1 MRILIRWLFRIL
13 LLLAVIIVV
22 VPAGLVVALNSKSG
36 RGLVVRQVNQRSGG
50 MVHVAGLGGHFPA
63 DIKLASVSVADRD
76 GVWLT
81 GSDLELRWAPLALF
95 SRRLHVVALTADTLE
110 VARAPVAGSAP
121 ATKKSSGGINL
132 YHFRAVVDRLAIRQ
146 LGVGAALAGRPLV
159 LAVSGNAHVESLTH
173 GGADLSAI
181 AADHRGNYQLAA
193 SINNQKVDAVLH
205 VREPPDGLLG
215 HYAGPQVHEPFRL
228 DLTLAGP
235 RDAAA
240 LNFGAALGAAAL
252 NGAGVLSLDPD
263 APKADVVLSVPA
275 LAPIAA
281 LAGEKIG
288 GSTRLHLVVSNKDHV
303 ADLALDGVVG
313 LTSRPGP
320 AAKLVGPDGRLSVRL
335 SLADNVVHIQSFGV
349 SGAAFD
355 VTASGQV
362 ARSDIDLKT
371 HLDLLD
377 VAAISP
383 GISGHVTDDDVIS
396 GTAKDF
402 AVKAVVSGTIK
413 AKQVPSGPFSLDIA
427 VAHLPGAPV
436 GTVQG
441 SGQLENAPLAIDA
454 AFARDASGAAS
465 VKIASASWQSLQL
478 QADLALAAGAKLPTG
493 TAKIVIRR
501 LADFAAFAP
510 VPISGSLKADFAHR
524 DAQNFVLNVNAD
536 SLNVSPAL
544 GDINAKVNAQG
555 PLTNLAVRVNATLAK
570 LMGAPVTLATA
581 GAVNVEQQSVNLRSL
596 SAAWKSL
603 DVNLQGPASIETKPG
618 ISVRHL
624 ALSVN
629 GGSLALDGRLTPSL
643 DFTLN
648 AANLPANLAQ
658 IASPNLA
665 VTGTLSATAKI
676 TGSTASPAGNITLN
690 ADAIKLHSGAGAAI
704 PAADLAASATFAGK
718 SAKLH
723 ARLNAG
729 PEAHL
734 EADGQVPMNQSGTID
749 LHLAGLTNLQ
759 ILDPI
764 VAAQGTAIRGVLT
777 PDFTVTGTPAAPIAN
792 GTLSLAGGSV
802 QNVGSGLNLTKISA
816 QLDAAGKLIT
826 LRNFTATAGA
836 GSITGHGNID
846 LGQPGLPLDFA
857 FNADNATPVSSDL
870 VTENIDAALTLKGAV
885 KAGLAL
891 GGKIEILKADI
902 NIPKSLPA
910 SVAKLEIYRP
920 GEKPPPP
927 PAPPPNIA
935 LNLLIHAHNQI
946 FIRGDGLFAELGGLL
961 TIGGT
966 AANPIPEGGFTLI
979 RGNFALGGKSLQFTN
994 GVVSFN
1000 GAGFMPT
1007 LDLEAT
1013 TTTTGNN
1020 TATLVVGGTAADPT
1034 ITLSSSPPLPS
1045 DEVLSQLLFGQS
1057 TQSLS
1062 PFQAASLAAALA
1074 SLSGIGGS
1082 AVSDPLGGVRNALG
1096 LDELSLGGGQN
1107 GGAPSLQAG
1116 RYVAP
1121 GVYVGAQQSTS
1132 GSGTEATV
1140 QVDLYKG
1147 LKLQTQTGT
1156 STTGSGQASSV
1167 GLTYQFNY

>member
-1 MRILIRWLFRIL
+1 MKFLLTWLLRL
-13 LLLAVIIVV
+13 LLLLVVIVV
-22 VPAGLVVALNSKSG
+22 VVPIGLGVALNCKAG
-36 RGLVVRQVNQRSGG
+36 RDFVVRQVNQRSGG
-50 MVHVAGLGGHFPA
+50 MLHVAGLGGHFPA
-63 DIKLASVSVADRD
+63 DIKLANVSVADQD

-81 GSDLELRWAPLALF
+81 GSNLELRWVPKALF
-95 SRRLHVVALTADTLE
+95 ARRLHVVALTADTLE
-110 VARAPVAGSAP
+110 VARAPVAGSP
-121 ATKKSSGGINL
+121 AAKKNSSGGINL
-132 YHFRAVVDRLAIRQ
+132 YHFRAVVDHVAIRQ
-146 LGVGAALAGRPLV
+146 LGVGAALAGQPLV
-159 LAVSGNAHVESLTH
+159 FAVSGDAHVESLTQ
-173 GGADLSAI
+173 GGVDLSAI
-181 AADHRGNYQLAA
+181 AANQQGTYRLAA
-193 SINNQKVDAVLH
+193 SINNQNVDTVLH

-215 HYAGPQVHEPFRL
+215 HYAGPQVHDPLRL

-235 RDAAA
+235 RDDAA
-240 LNFGAALGAAAL
+240 LNFAAALGAAQL
-252 NGAGVLSLDPD
+252 NGAGMLSLDPD
-263 APKADVVLSVPA
+263 APKADVVLSVPS
-275 LAPIAA
+275 LAPVGA
-281 LAGEKIG
+281 LAGENLG
-288 GSTRLHLVVSNKDHV
+288 GSTRLHLVVSQRDDV
-303 ADLALDGVVG
+303 AELALDGVVG
-313 LTSRPGP
+313 LTAGPGP

-335 SLADNVVHIQSFGV
+335 SLANNVVHIQSFGV

-362 ARSDIDLKT
+362 AKSDIDLKT

-377 VAAISP
+377 VAAVSP
-383 GISGHVTDDDVIS
+383 GISGHVTDDDVIA

-402 AVKAVVSGTIK
+402 AVKAVVTGTIK
-413 AKQVPSGPFSLDIA
+413 AKKIPSGPFALTIA
-427 VAHLPGAPV
+427 VAHLPSAPV
-436 GTVQG
+436 GTVEG
-441 SGQLENAPLAIDA
+441 SGQLENAKLAIDA
-454 AFARDASGAAS
+454 AFARDAAGAAS
-465 VKIASASWQSLQL
+465 VRIASASWQSMQL

-501 LADFAAFAP
+501 LADFAAFSP
-510 VPISGSLKADFAHR
+510 VPISGSVDADFAHQ
-524 DAQNFVLNVNAD
+524 DAQNFALNLNAD

-555 PLTNLAVRVNATLAK
+555 PLANLAVRVNATLAK
-570 LMGAPVTLATA
+570 LMGAPVTIAA
-581 GAVNVEQQSVNLRSL
+581 SGAVNVVQQSVNLRSL
-596 SAAWKSL
+596 GAAWKCL
-603 DVNLQGPASIETKPG
+603 DVNLQGPASIETKPD
-618 ISVRHL
+618 IVVHHL

-629 GGSLALDGRLTPSL
+629 GGTLALDGRLTPSL
-643 DFTLN
+643 NFTLN
-648 AANLPANLAQ
+648 AANLPASLAQ
-658 IASPNLA
+658 IASPNLDIS
-665 VTGTLSATAKI
+665 GTLSATAKI
-676 TGSTASPAGNITLN
+676 TGSSTAPAGNITLN

-704 PAADLAASATFAGK
+704 PAADLAASAAFAGK

-723 ARLNAG
+723 ARLDAG
-729 PEAHL
+729 PDANL
-734 EADGQVPMNQSGTID
+734 EADGQVPMNESGSIN
-749 LHLAGLTNLQ
+749 LHLAGMTNLQ

-764 VAAQGTAIRGVLT
+764 VAAQGTAVRGVLT
-777 PDFTVTGTPAAPIAN
+777 PDFTVTGTAAALIAN
-792 GTLSLAGGSV
+792 GSLTLAGGSV
-802 QNVGSGLNLTKISA
+802 QNVGSGLNLSKISA

-826 LRNFTATAGA
+826 LRDFTATAGA

-857 FNADNATPVSSDL
+857 IDASNATPVSSDL

-891 GGKIEILKADI
+891 GGKIEILKANI

-910 SVAKLEIYRP
+910 SVARLDIYRP

-946 FIRGDGLFAELGGLL
+946 FIRGDGLFAELGGRL

-979 RGNFALGGKSLQFTN
+979 RGNFALGGKSLQFTK

-1013 TTTTGNN
+1013 TTTVSNN

-1057 TQSLS
+1057 TQNLS

-1140 QVDLYKG
+1140 QIDLYKG